1 MEELDGIYSQV
12 SVLLSE
18 LKAGKLLESLPD
30 MLLAIRQSVN
40 YGSKTPMPPLLS
52 EYESLDQMAAYQDLW
67 AKEEKGEIAPK
78 KMDDD
83 DLRRFLFLLSATDS
97 TIRDTGAFF
106 FLGNAISNHHL
117 DAEQLKRVTSEI
129 VDDSRM
135 LSHVLEEKN
144 DGAFYRSYCLA
155 LLAILI
161 NENENGPIEFID
173 ATMKDYIVQKLAVL
187 MLAEKDTRGYT
198 EDNGWVHFYSH
209 LANVLGALFE
219 DPKLARADKLFLL
232 ACLMTNLRT
241 LDTPLTMGEMGR
253 LVGTILSLASRHALY
268 ADYLLLTLKLWRQ
281 DLGNEPFIQSRS
293 RWQKLYNRVDFFQQI
308 LAFGEKASPKEVWEY
323 AQATKN
329 YLS

>member
-1 MEELDGIYSQV
+1 MEELD
-12 SVLLSE
+12 SVYAQLHFMLDGV
-18 LKAGKLLESLPD
+18 KQGKLLKSLPD
-30 MLLAIRQSVN
+30 MLFAIRQDIK
-40 YGSKTPMPPLLS
+40 YGKETPMPPLLS
-52 EYESLDQMAAYQDLW
+52 AYESLDQMAAYQDLW
-67 AKEEKGEIAPK
+67 KKEENGEIAPST
-78 KMDDD
+78 MDSD
-83 DLRRFLFLLSATDS
+83 DLRRFLLLLSATDS

-106 FLGNAISNHHL
+106 FLGNAVTGHHL
-117 DAEQLKRVTSEI
+117 SNEQLRTVVAELTDE
-129 VDDSRM
+129 SRL

-161 NENENGPIEFID
+161 NEDQNGSVSFID
-173 ATMKDYIVQKLAVL
+173 DEMKENIVLKLSVL

-198 EDNGWVHFYSH
+198 EESGWVHIYSH

-253 LVGTILSLASRHALY
+253 LVGTILSLAKRHALY
-268 ADYLLLTLKLWRQ
+268 AEYLLLTLKLWRQ
-281 DLGNEPFIQSRS
+281 DLVNEPFVQSRS

-308 LAFGEKASPKEVWEY
+308 LAFGENGSPKEVWEY